1 MIEQLKQVFEKECL
15 LDSSQPVLVGVSGGA
30 DSLCLMDTLAGAGF
44 RLTVAHLNHSL
55 RAEADAEAEQV
66 QAYALERGVD
76 YVGGKIDVEQ
86 VREAEHLT
94 LEEAARKVRYQF
106 LFEKGRS
113 IGAQAVA
120 VAHTA
125 DDQVETILLN
135 LLRGAGL
142 AGLKG
147 MLYRTLPTPW
157 SHEIP
162 LVRPLLG
169 TWRSEVLDYV
179 LGRGY
184 KPVFDASNLDVTYAR
199 NRLRHELIP
208 MLEAYHP
215 GIRHRLWQT
224 GEVLREDYL
233 YIREQANLAWETCV
247 LSTGA
252 SGVVLARPLCLAQPK
267 AVQRYLLKMGIESL
281 RPGARNLDFQILEKA
296 QRFMAQPTRTGKLEL
311 SDGLMLSLRGERL
324 ILDVAG
330 GDPVA
335 ECLPRITHEGR
346 LSLELPGELSLDGVW
361 AIHSALIPNSASL
374 WEKICGNSDPYQAW
388 LDADQ
393 LVFPLTVRKR
403 APGDRFAP
411 LGMGGHLMKLSD
423 LMINLKLP
431 ENARRDFPLVCGRR
445 SVEADET
452 ILWVPGY
459 RQSEFCQ
466 VTEETRQIVWLTL
479 KGESSP
485 F

>member
-1 MIEQLKQVFEKECL
+1 
-15 LDSSQPVLVGVSGGA
+15 
-30 DSLCLMDTLAGAGF
+30 
-44 RLTVAHLNHSL
+44 
-55 RAEADAEAEQV
+55 
-66 QAYALERGVD
+66 
-76 YVGGKIDVEQ
+76 
-86 VREAEHLT
+86 
-94 LEEAARKVRYQF
+94 
-106 LFEKGRS
+106 
-113 IGAQAVA
+113 VA

-169 TWRSEVLDYV
+169 IWRTEVLDYV

-215 GIRHRLWQT
+215 GVRHRLWQT

-281 RPGARNLDFQILEKA
+281 RPGVRNLDFQILEKA

-311 SDGLMLSLRGERL
+311 SDSLMLSLHGERL
-324 ILDVAG
+324 ILYAAG
-330 GDPVA
+330 CDPLA
-335 ECLPRITHEGR
+335 ESLPRITQEGR
-346 LSLELPGELSLDGVW
+346 LALEPPGELSLDGVW

-374 WEKICGNSDPYQAW
+374 WEQIRGNADPYQAW
-388 LDADQ
+388 LNADQ
-393 LVFPLTVRKR
+393 LIFPLTVRKR

-411 LGMGGHLMKLSD
+411 LGMGGDLMKLSD

-431 ENARRDFPLVCGRR
+431 ENARRDFPLVCGRC
-445 SVEADET
+445 SVEGDES

-459 RQSEFCQ
+459 RQSEFCR

-479 KGESSP
+479 KGENSP
-485 F
+485 SR